1 MLVRFSFTYD
11 NEFDADIHEMLQNTP
26 TKRRSERLR
35 QYIRLGMKEGQHTAQ
50 ERRSGDSGNNRTE
63 YQKPEESG
71 HGEQT
76 RRAIRFG
83 PSNSTN
89 E

>member
-35 QYIRLGMKEGQHTAQ
+35 QYIRLGMKESQQASQ
-50 ERRSGDSGNNRTE
+50 ERRSGDSGNNRME

-71 HGEQT
+71 GGEQT
-76 RRAIRFG
+76 RKAIRFG

>member
-11 NEFDADIHEMLQNTP
+11 DEFDADIHEMLQNTP

-35 QYIRLGMKEGQHTAQ
+35 QYIRLGMKESQQTSQ
-50 ERRSGDSGNNRTE
+50 ERRSGDSGNNRME

-71 HGEQT
+71 RDEQT

>member
-11 NEFDADIHEMLQNTP
+11 DEFDADIHEMLQHTP

-35 QYIRLGMKEGQHTAQ
+35 QYIRLGMKEGQQASQ
-50 ERRSGDSGNNRTE
+50 ERRSGDSGNNRME

-71 HGEQT
+71 RDEQT